1 MAESHESAETHNG
14 VGHTSRHLVDDE
26 VVDLTN
32 VLAGRS
38 VDLGPLDVFARNAF
52 VVGRGGCV
60 RCLLADVANAAGD
73 VRAGRPRSDHRK
85 ALALAAAQQP

>member
-52 VVGRGGCV
+52 VVWMGGC
-60 RCLLADVANAAGD
+60 A
-73 VRAGRPRSDHRK
+73 
-85 ALALAAAQQP
+85 

>member
-1 MAESHESAETHNG
+1 MKASKATSERLIISQGAPWDGIVVMAESHESAETHDG

-38 VDLGPLDVFARNAF
+38 VRKPQYLGRLRSSESGRYQAIDLE
-52 VVGRGGCV
+52 
-60 RCLLADVANAAGD
+60 
-73 VRAGRPRSDHRK
+73 
-85 ALALAAAQQP
+85 